1 MNTFRRGTTLVAVTA
16 LAGLALT
23 ACGQSKDK
31 GNDSA
36 NGGALVVG
44 TTDKVVSIDPAG
56 SYDNGSLNVQTQVY
70 QYLLNFP
77 EGSTELTPDAA
88 EKCDFTNPTTYV
100 CTMKPGLKF
109 ANGHALTASD
119 VAFSYNRIVKIKDPN
134 GPSSLLGAMKSV
146 EATNDTTVTFT
157 LNAPNDQTFPQIL
170 VTSAGPI
177 VDEETYPADK
187 VLDDDAAVKA
197 NGFSGP
203 YTIAK
208 YSKNQIAEFKANP
221 DYNGTYG
228 KAKTEE
234 VTMKYYAKPE
244 NLKLDI
250 KNKAIDV
257 AFRSLTPT
265 DIADLSKTK
274 GINVVTG
281 AGGELRYI
289 TFNLKTMPG
298 DNLEQKLAIRKAM
311 AASVDRAEIA
321 TQVYKDTYT
330 PAYSMVPNGQIGANE
345 AFKDAY
351 GAAPDK
357 AAAQKFLTD
366 AGVKTPVTIK
376 LQYNPD
382 HYGSSSDQ
390 EYNAVK
396 RQLEGT
402 GLFKVDLQSTEWV
415 TYSEEYNA
423 DVYPVFQLGWFP
435 DFPDADNYLSPFM
448 SPYDDKQP
456 GNFTNSHYNEL
467 GTDYADPEMTK
478 LLDSERT
485 DGDKAKR
492 EATLGQIQDRVAA
505 EVPYLPLL
513 TGSQVAIGV
522 DGVNG
527 LDKTLDASFK
537 FRFTSLS
544 K

>member
-1 MNTFRRGTTLVAVTA
+1 MTIFRRGTAIIAVSA
-16 LAGLALT
+16 LAGITLA
-23 ACGQSKDK
+23 ACGQSKDE
-31 GNDSA
+31 GNDS
-36 NGGALVVG
+36 GSGLVVG

-77 EGSTELTPDAA
+77 AGSTEPTPDAA
-88 EKCDFTNPTTYV
+88 EKCDFDTPTTYV
-100 CTMKPGLKF
+100 CTLKSGLKF
-109 ANGHALTASD
+109 ANGHDLTASD
-119 VAFSYNRIVKIKDPN
+119 VAFSYTRIGKINDPN
-134 GPSSLLGAMKSV
+134 GPASLLGAMKSV
-146 EATNDTTVTFT
+146 KATDDKTVTFT
-157 LNAPNDQTFPQIL
+157 LNAANDQTFPQIL

-187 VLDDDAAVKA
+187 VLDDAAAVKA

-208 YSKNQIAEFKANP
+208 YSKNQLAEFKANP
-221 DYNGTYG
+221 DYDGTYG
-228 KAKTEE
+228 KAKTKT
-234 VTMKYYAKPE
+234 VTMKYEAKPE

-250 KNKAIDV
+250 KNGDV
-257 AFRSLTPT
+257 DIAYRSLTPT
-265 DIADLSKTK
+265 DIADLEKTDGLK
-274 GINVVTG
+274 VHTG

-289 TFNLKTMPG
+289 TFNLNTMPG
-298 DNLEQKLAIRKAM
+298 DNPEQKLAIRQAM
-311 AASVDRAEIA
+311 AASVDRAELA
-321 TQVYKDTYT
+321 KQVYKDTYT
-330 PAYSMVPNGQIGANE
+330 PAYSMVPDGQAGATE

-351 GAAPDK
+351 GETPDK
-357 AAAQKFLTD
+357 DAAQKFLDD

-396 RQLEGT
+396 RQLESS

-415 TYSEEYNA
+415 TYSEEYPA
-423 DVYPVFQLGWFP
+423 DAYPVFQLGWFP

-448 SPYDDKQP
+448 SPYSKDKS
-456 GNFTNSHYNEL
+456 GNFTNSHYNEE
-467 GTDYADPEMTK
+467 GTDFEDKEMTK

-485 DGDKAKR
+485 DGDQTSR
-492 EATLGQIQDRVAA
+492 EATLKQIQDRVADQ
-505 EVPYLPLL
+505 VPYLPLL
-513 TGSQVAIGV
+513 TGSQVAIARDNVKGV
-522 DGVNG
+522 EN
-527 LDKTLDASFK
+527 TLDPSFK

>member
-1 MNTFRRGTTLVAVTA
+1 MFRRGTAVIAVSAIAGVA
-16 LAGLALT
+16 LA
-23 ACGQSKDK
+23 ACGSGK
-31 GNDSA
+31 GDDAS
-36 NGGALVVG
+36 GSGIVVG

-56 SYDNGSLNVQTQVY
+56 SYDNGSSNVQTQVF

-88 EKCDFTNPTTYV
+88 EKCDYDTPTTYV
-100 CTMKPGLKF
+100 CTIKPGLTF
-109 ANGHALTASD
+109 ANGNELTASD
-119 VAFSYNRIVKIKDPN
+119 VAFSFKRVVDIADPN

-146 EATNDTTVTFT
+146 EATDDKTVTFT

-187 VLDDDAAVKA
+187 LLDDDAAVKA

-208 YSKNQIAEFKANP
+208 YSKNQLAEFRANP
-221 DYNGTYG
+221 DYDGTYG
-228 KAKTEE
+228 KATTKQ
-234 VTMKYYAKPE
+234 VTFKYYAKAE

-250 KNKAIDV
+250 KNKDIDV
-257 AFRSLTPT
+257 AYRSLTPT
-265 DIADLSKTK
+265 DIADLDKTDGVK
-274 GINVVTG
+274 VYTG

-298 DNLEQKLAIRKAM
+298 DSKEQKLAIRQAM
-311 AASVDRAEIA
+311 AASVDRAELSKQI
-321 TQVYKDTYT
+321 YKDTFT
-330 PAYSMVPNGQIGANE
+330 PAYSMVPNGQAGATE
-345 AFKDAY
+345 PFKDVY
-351 GAAPDK
+351 GETPDK
-357 AAAQKFLTD
+357 AKAKKFLDD
-366 AGVKTPVTIK
+366 AGVKSPVTIK

-396 RQLEGT
+396 RQLEAT
-402 GLFKVDLQSTEWV
+402 GLFNVDLQSTEWV
-415 TYSEEYNA
+415 TYSEEYPA
-423 DVYPVFQLGWFP
+423 DAYPVFQLGWFP
-435 DFPDADNYLSPFM
+435 DFPDADNYLSPFLA
-448 SPYDDKQP
+448 PYDTKKKKS
-456 GNFTNSHYNEL
+456 GNFTNSHYNDEA
-467 GTDYADPEMTK
+467 TEFADPTMTK
-478 LLDSERT
+478 LLDDERT
-485 DGDKAKR
+485 DGDKASR
-492 EATLGQIQDRVAA
+492 EATLKKIQDRIASQ
-505 EVPYLPLL
+505 VPYLPLL

-522 DGVNG
+522 DGIKG

>member
-1 MNTFRRGTTLVAVTA
+1 MNTFRRGTRLVAVA
-16 LAGLALT
+16 AAAGLALG
-23 ACGQSKDK
+23 ACGQSKDD
-31 GNDSA
+31 DSA
-36 NGGALVVG
+36 GDGALVVG

-88 EKCDFTNPTTYV
+88 EKCDFSTPTTYV

-109 ANGHALTASD
+109 ANGNPLTASD
-119 VAFSYNRIVKIKDPN
+119 VAFSYQRIITIKDPN

-146 EATNDTTVTFT
+146 EATDDSTVTFT

-177 VDEETYPADK
+177 VDEDTYPADK

-197 NGFSGP
+197 KGFSGP
-203 YTIAK
+203 YTITK
-208 YSKNQIAEFKANP
+208 YSKNQLAEFKANP

-228 KAKTEE
+228 KPKTSD

-265 DIADLSKTK
+265 DIADLEKTD

-298 DNLEQKLAIRKAM
+298 DDLKQKLAIRQAM
-311 AASVDRAEIA
+311 ASSIDRTEIA
-321 TQVYKDTYT
+321 KQVYKDTYT
-330 PAYSMVPNGQIGANE
+330 PAFSMVPEGQAGATE

-351 GAAPDK
+351 GEAPDK
-357 AAAQKFLTD
+357 DAAKKFLDD
-366 AGVKTPVTIK
+366 AGVSTPVTIK

-396 RQLEGT
+396 RQLEES

-415 TYSEEYNA
+415 TYSTEYNA
-423 DVYPVFQLGWFP
+423 DAYPVFQLGWFP
-435 DFPDADNYLSPFM
+435 DFPDADNYLSPFL

-467 GTDYADPEMTK
+467 GTDYADSEMTK

-485 DGDKAKR
+485 DGDKGSR
-492 EATLGQIQDRVAA
+492 EATLKQIQDRIAA

-522 DGVNG
+522 DGVDG

-537 FRFTSLS
+537 FRFSSLS